1 MPTIL
6 GASRETANYLFDA
19 RPRLTARR
27 RHASLA
33 GLGVRL
39 LSILVT
45 SAALLSALGRAR
57 ADEPALAP
65 TESEVDAQLG
75 AYFPAPVD
83 GPSLRLP
90 ITPTRLYVDATYAT
104 SDDLSALPYIIG
116 RGRNLRFAAGA
127 SFRWRQLAFT
137 GELPFYQRTTLDLD
151 EIMNQPFTTYP
162 QDAHET
168 AGSLGDLR
176 LGVDWTTHLSDVLVG
191 GFGLRGRFPTHTTA
205 FRFHLADGSL
215 STYVFPYFF
224 HIEPTAILGG
234 VFGRWTFALNQGALV
249 FVGPDGDFGGFHFV
263 EPTLVFWDAHY
274 AATYAQL
281 EWLGASVELATD
293 VQLNHVDGLDFQQL
307 NHLHSVW
314 VAPALQFHV
323 DSYRVDLVAR
333 LGLSRGADLFGVIEY
348 AGSRSYALR
357 VSRSF

>member
-1 MPTIL
+1 
-6 GASRETANYLFDA
+6 
-19 RPRLTARR
+19 
-27 RHASLA
+27 
-33 GLGVRL
+33 LGVRL
-39 LSILVT
+39 SSIVVT
-45 SAALLSALGRAR
+45 SAAVLFACARAR
-57 ADEPALAP
+57 ADQLAMEP
-65 TESEVDAQLG
+65 TEAEVDAQLST
-75 AYFPAPVD
+75 YFPAPVD

-116 RGRNLRFAAGA
+116 KGRNLRFAAGG

-137 GELPFYQRTTLDLD
+137 GELPFYQRTSLDLVAL
-151 EIMNQPFTTYP
+151 MNQPFTTYP

-176 LGVDWTTHLSDVLVG
+176 LGVDWTTHLTDVLVG

-234 VFGRWTFALNQGALV
+234 VLGPWTFALNQGLLV

-263 EPTLVFWDAHY
+263 EPTIVFWDAHY
-274 AATYAQL
+274 AATYAPL
-281 EWLGASVELATD
+281 GWLAASVELATD
-293 VQLNHVDGLDFQQL
+293 LQVNHVDGLDFQKL
-307 NHLHSVW
+307 NHVRSAWL
-314 VAPALQFHV
+314 APALQLHF

-333 LGLSRGADLFGVIEY
+333 FGLSRGADLFGVIEY
-348 AGSRSYALR
+348 AGSRSYTLR